1 MSYLTNISVI
11 SVLYILLNVY
21 FSDLKSDKLKLYSIN
36 IYFYFFIRIK
46 FYLYRGYQHDKK
58 EFYAYFGGQYD
69 YIFIFGLWKK
79 AGKDEKPE

>member
-46 FYLYRGYQHDKK
+46 FYPHCGYQHGKK
-58 EFYAYFGGQYD
+58 EFYAYFSGQYD
-69 YIFIFGLWKK
+69 YIFIFGL
-79 AGKDEKPE
+79 